1 MKMQRKRKIPLRL
14 VKISANTLPYCQ
26 KLFYVCLVSFLL
38 GKPQVLLAQQFS
50 GSVEDIW
57 KVYALPLPVE
67 PAVTSRIQTGDTL
80 TLPFWDDFSYADS
93 GTPANNSYS
102 PTSRL
107 WSEGSQTVRVNTGLD
122 VAPPSIGVAT
132 FDGVDADGTPYSNID
147 TDVGLADSLISKP
160 IDLSVIPVAER
171 TTVWFSFFW
180 QQFGKGEFPDPED
193 SIRLQFKNAQQ
204 IWVTVWSRQG
214 GDTLNTDVFQQEMI
228 QLLNP
233 GYFHNAFQFRFQSFN
248 RLSGAFDTWNVD
260 YIYLNSER
268 TAANTAYLDRALTS
282 LPTSV
287 LGDYSAVPMSQFRND
302 PERYVGVSNVGF
314 YNLNVQLQPVRF
326 SALISDGETGE
337 LVQLLNN
344 DQALSPIPS
353 GFDRRT
359 ISASAFNP
367 DLIDTSLDSLRLTT
381 EFHITSGDNFLI
393 DEINGQDTL
402 FFRDVDYRV
411 NDTVRSTSVLDD
423 YFAYDDGEAEFGVEL
438 NLSGGKVAYQFE
450 APQPD
455 ILTHLDI
462 YFPPL
467 TRNQQSVPIRL
478 LIWDSLADSLGNEI
492 VLRAEQAQA
501 SSSGFLDE
509 FTRFELS
516 SPVVVEDTFFI
527 GYEQQ
532 GETFIA
538 VGLDKNNDRSDR
550 IFYNVT
556 GAWDQNEDL
565 SGSLMMR
572 PVFDRERKDVVLSTE
587 DAISDEV
594 PWLIYPNPTSGMIRI
609 NQDIDGFRITD
620 LSGRLLQSSNN
631 QVRAESSVELS
642 LPAGIYI
649 ITLFRKNDQLN
660 RKLIVR

>member
-1 MKMQRKRKIPLRL
+1 MPDFHK
-14 VKISANTLPYCQ
+14 
-26 KLFYVCLVSFLL
+26 VCCFCLISFLCC
-38 GKPQVLLAQQFS
+38 KPQLLPAQQHK
-50 GSVEDIW
+50 GVTADVWNI
-57 KVYALPLPVE
+57 YAVPSTTDHATRARVQ
-67 PAVTSRIQTGDTL
+67 TSDTL
-80 TLPFWDDFSYADS
+80 LLPFWDDFSYADS
-93 GTPANNSYS
+93 ATPANNSYS

-107 WSEGSQTVRVNTGLD
+107 WNKGSQTVRVNTGLD
-122 VAPPSIGVAT
+122 IAPPSIGVAT

-160 IDLSVIPVAER
+160 IDLSLIPAAER

-193 SIRLQFKNAQQ
+193 SIRLQFKNVQQ
-204 IWVTVWSRQG
+204 NWVTVWSRQG

-233 GYFHNAFQFRFQSFN
+233 GYFHSAFQFRFQSFN
-248 RLSGAFDTWNVD
+248 RLSGAFDTWNLD
-260 YIYLNSER
+260 YVYLNSER
-268 TAANTAYLDRALTS
+268 SAANTAYLDRALTS

-287 LGDYSAVPMSQFRND
+287 LGVYSAVPMSQFKNHPD
-302 PERYVGVSNVGF
+302 RYKGVSSVDF

-337 LVQLLNN
+337 LIQLLNN

-367 DLIDTSLDSLRLTT
+367 NLIDTRQDSLRLET

-393 DEINGQDTL
+393 DEIKGQDTL

-411 NDTVRSTSVLDD
+411 NDTVRATYVLDD

-438 NLSGGKVAYQFE
+438 NLNGGKVAYQFE
-450 APQPD
+450 APQSD

-478 LIWDSLADSLGNEI
+478 LVWDDLTDSLGNEI

-501 SSSGFLDE
+501 SSNGFLDE

-538 VGLDKNNDRSDR
+538 VGLDKNNDRADR

-587 DAISDEV
+587 EKFTSEA
-594 PWLIYPNPTSGMIRI
+594 PLLIYPNPTPGGVRI
-609 NQDIDGFRITD
+609 NQDIDGFRVTD
-620 LSGRLLQSSNN
+620 LRGRLLQSFHNRVPAGS
-631 QVRAESSVELS
+631 AIELD
-642 LPAGIYI
+642 LPAGIYV
-649 ITLFRKNDQLN
+649 ITLFQRDDQLN
-660 RKLIVR
+660 RKLIFR